1 MRKTKKT
8 ESVKY
13 RKLTSQELA
22 MEINRETYK
31 EKYFKILK
39 STIYSLII
47 ILAIAILT
55 ATLVMP
61 VLELSE
67 TSMSPLLNTGDI
79 VISVKN
85 KNFKTGEIIGFYH
98 GNKILV
104 KRVIA
109 GPGKWVN
116 IDNDGNVYVDGQL
129 LNEPYIKEKNFG
141 NSTIEYPYQ
150 VPDGH
155 WFVLSDNRLDLI
167 DSRNSDIGSIS
178 NENVIGKVIFRIW
191 PIKEFGI
198 IK

>member
-1 MRKTKKT
+1 MKKVKKT
-8 ESVKY
+8 QLTSY
-13 RKLTSQELA
+13 PKLTSKQLA
-22 MEINRETYK
+22 LEINRETYK

-61 VLELSE
+61 VLEISG
-67 TSMSPLLNTGDI
+67 TSMHPLLNTGDI

-85 KNFKTGEIIGFYH
+85 KNFKTGDIIGFYH

-116 IDNDGNVYVDGQL
+116 IDNAGNVYVDGQPL
-129 LNEPYIKEKNFG
+129 TEKYIREKSLGDN
-141 NSTIEYPYQ
+141 NIEYPYQ
-150 VPDGH
+150 VPDGA
-155 WFVLSDNRLDLI
+155 WFVLSDDRFDLI

-178 NENVIGKVIFRIW
+178 DENIIGKVLFRIW
-191 PIKEFGI
+191 PLQNFGPI
-198 IK
+198 N

>member
-1 MRKTKKT
+1 MKKNKNTKIK
-8 ESVKY
+8 SY
-13 RKLTSQELA
+13 SKLTTNQLVS
-22 MEINRETYK
+22 EINRETYK

-55 ATLVMP
+55 ATLIMP
-61 VLELSE
+61 VLEISG

-85 KNFKTGEIIGFYH
+85 KKLKTGDIIGFYH

-109 GPGKWVN
+109 GPAKWVN
-116 IDNDGNVYVDGQL
+116 IDDEGNVYVDGQL
-129 LNEPYIKEKNFG
+129 LSEVYIDEKPLGKSN
-141 NSTIEYPYQ
+141 IEYPYQ

-155 WFVLSDNRLDLI
+155 WFVLSDDRLDSI
-167 DSRNSDIGSIS
+167 DSRNSDIGSIA
-178 NENVIGKVIFRIW
+178 NENIIGKVVFRIW
-191 PIKEFGI
+191 PLKEFGI
-198 IK
+198 IN

>member
-1 MRKTKKT
+1 MKKSKNT
-8 ESVKY
+8 RLKKY
-13 RKLTSQELA
+13 PKLTPNQLVS
-22 MEINRETYK
+22 EINRETYK

-61 VLELSE
+61 VLEISG
-67 TSMSPLLNTGDI
+67 TSMSPQLNTGDI

-85 KNFKTGEIIGFYH
+85 KNFKNGDIIGFYH

-116 IDNDGNVYVDGQL
+116 IDDEGNVYVNGQIL
-129 LNEPYIKEKNFG
+129 SEAYVNEKKQGESN
-141 NSTIEYPYQ
+141 IEYPYQ

-155 WFVLSDNRLDLI
+155 WFVLSDDRLDTI
-167 DSRNSDIGSIS
+167 DSRNSDIGSIT
-178 NENVIGKVIFRIW
+178 NENIIGKVIFRIW
-191 PIKEFGI
+191 PLKTFGI
-198 IK
+198 IN